1 MSRARSVS
9 ELGNQTLNLSVTEGA
24 LKVGTGITFESTGET
39 QFSGIITA
47 TQFVGDGSGLTG
59 VTGCWIWCC
68 SSRGRFQCRNSC
80 NNKFCRNCR
89 NCDNFWWC
97 CDC

>member
-9 ELGNQTLNLSVTEGA
+9 ELGNQTLNLSVTEGS

-47 TQFVGDGSGLTG
+47 SQFVGDGSGLTG
-59 VTGCWIWCC
+59 IVGAGSGVVVQEEGSNVGT
-68 SSRGRFQCRNSC
+68 SC
-80 NNKFCRNCR
+80 NNKFCRNRR

>member
-47 TQFVGDGSGLTG
+47 SQFVGDGSGLTG
-59 VTGCWIWCC
+59 IVGAGSGVVVQEEGSNVGTA
-68 SSRGRFQCRNSC
+68 C

>member
-24 LKVGTGITFESTGET
+24 LVGTGITFESTGET

-47 TQFVGDGSGLTG
+47 SQFVGDGSGLTG
-59 VTGCWIWCC
+59 
-68 SSRGRFQCRNSC
+68 
-80 NNKFCRNCR
+80 
-89 NCDNFWWC
+89 
-97 CDC
+97 